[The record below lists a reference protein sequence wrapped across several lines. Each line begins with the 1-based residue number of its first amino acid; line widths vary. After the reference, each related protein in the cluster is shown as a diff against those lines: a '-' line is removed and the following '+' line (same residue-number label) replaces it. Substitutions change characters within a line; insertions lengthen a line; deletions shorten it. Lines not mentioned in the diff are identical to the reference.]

1 MPKIATSLGIKDVA
15 QIYTTTCFSYG
26 FLKDREYLAY
36 LTSSLNTHGN
46 DECDNLLNSKDRK
59 IFETLFWP
67 MMSSFKYTNVSK
79 AKFQK
84 QLAQIRPWLDKP
96 LQFEKDLYSK
106 IDKGASK
113 LEESDSYQ
121 TLHKHL
127 ITAWDILNTKG
138 VYPYP
143 LKPMIN

>member
-1 MPKIATSLGIKDVA
+1 
-15 QIYTTTCFSYG
+15 
-26 FLKDREYLAY
+26 
-36 LTSSLNTHGN
+36 
-46 DECDNLLNSKDRK
+46 
-59 IFETLFWP
+59 
-67 MMSSFKYTNVSK
+67 MMSSFKYTNVSE

-106 IDKGASK
+106 IDKGSSK